1 MSLFYEIGLLVI
13 GLAVLALFFKLL
25 KQPILPVYLLSGFLL
40 GPVLHIVP
48 ASQEPLLDSLAL
60 IGIAFLLFMAGL
72 ELDVSIL
79 LKNYKISLLG
89 ILFAVINTL
98 VFVFVFTHLSYF
110 NSFGSERNIL
120 AIVFSFSST
129 LLVVKAL
136 GEQGKVNT
144 TLGYMALSALLVQD
158 LIAIVALAVTQNN
171 SFSLSVPLQGVALL
185 VLMALIGGKFIF
197 PYIFK
202 FVAFSEEM
210 LFLLSL
216 AVLFAFSLI
225 SQSFGL
231 SLAAGAFLGGLSLSP
246 LLYRYEISSRM
257 GSLRDFF
264 VIILFLSLG
273 LQISISSFHS
283 LLVPFI
289 ALMILTIF
297 LKPLIYSALG
307 LLFRLSRPL
316 ALSDGLV
323 KNQTSEFSLTVAHT
337 LSPAAFSL
345 AGYTFLASS
354 FISSYVFEY
363 LDKLVYFLAKI
374 LDKILPL
381 SLFRRHFRDEEFS
394 TLKDHV
400 VIFGGHR
407 MGGRLI
413 KTLMHQGKKVL
424 LVDNNPD
431 IISKFSKQILTL
443 YGDAMEP
450 EIKDRASLATAAI
463 IISTIPDVHVNQT
476 LLREVNQINP
486 KAFVYVTAS
495 DYEEALRLYDSGA
508 DFVIVPYFLGAEQA
522 NILIENFDEAVER
535 LTKTKQDHIAKLAA
549 ELKSK

>member
-1 MSLFYEIGLLVI
+1 VSLFYEIGLLVI